1 MGKIKDAINNV
12 DEIYEFINA
21 KNAISKKRIEMKKK
35 ADIDCDK
42 YHEKQDIEAMKRAKI
57 SKHPL
62 GIGFAQKD
70 NKK

>member
-21 KNAISKKRIEMKKK
+21 RNAISKKRIDMKKK

-42 YHEKQDIEAMKRAKI
+42 YHKEQDHIAMKRAK
-57 SKHPL
+57 K
-62 GIGFAQKD
+62 
-70 NKK
+70 